1 MIIDGTDCPAPQAN
15 AARRPGSA
23 TSRTRLRA
31 VAVIVPARDE
41 QELLGACLDR
51 IESAA
56 WRVRRQGLAVFALAV
71 ADACTDATRAVAR
84 GRGISC
90 LTINRRNAGAARA
103 AGVAHALEELSRRGT
118 TPAETLLLHTD
129 ADSVI
134 SSDWITRHVEAARA
148 QDAVVGRVAVRGTNL
163 GVRADAYLRVDGFL
177 PLPAAEDRA
186 LIHALRTT
194 GESVVFAQ
202 DIVVH
207 SSMRIAAQI
216 A

>member
-1 MIIDGTDCPAPQAN
+1 MIIDGTDRPAPEAN
-15 AARRPGSA
+15 AARRPGPARAS
-23 TSRTRLRA
+23 LRA

-41 QELLGACLDR
+41 QELLGACLDG
-51 IESAA
+51 IETAA
-56 WRVRRQGLAVFALAV
+56 WRVRRQGLEVFALAV

-84 GRGISC
+84 GRGIRC

-103 AGVAHALEELSRRGT
+103 AGASHALSELTRRGT
-118 TPAETLLLHTD
+118 TPAQTLLLHTD

-134 SSDWITRHVEAARA
+134 SSDWIGRHVEAARA

-163 GVRADAYLRVDGFL
+163 GVRGDAYLRVDGFL
-177 PLPAAEDRA
+177 PLPSAEDRA
-186 LIHALRTT
+186 LIDALRTT
-194 GESVVFAQ
+194 GESVAFAH

-207 SSMRIAAQI
+207 SSIRVAAQS